1 MLLKNHR
8 ILITGGTGSL
18 GTALALELIGD
29 NHIVVIS
36 RNEERQFEL
45 EQKLKQINS
54 QNYTFVLGRV
64 EDSNSLEN
72 ALSECTVVIHAAAMK
87 DLIYAE
93 NNPYE
98 CVHNN
103 IIATQNLLRT
113 IKNFSSVKYLCGI
126 STDKAVSPSS
136 IYGASKLAMES
147 MFLDFSRRHS
157 QINTTVAR
165 FGNMIDSRGSLVT
178 NWLKKPETLAGISH
192 PNCSRFFFKVNQA
205 ASFILETVSK
215 SPNGTINVPLM
226 KKILIR
232 DLIER
237 INIKSIHNVLGLYPG
252 EKISEK
258 LVADEELAFAH
269 LRDYGISI
277 NRVDKNERSNL
288 LSQSEIQFIDSAT
301 ADSFSPIEIDNILD
315 ELKNAVN

>member
-1 MLLKNHR
+1 
-8 ILITGGTGSL
+8 
-18 GTALALELIGD
+18 
-29 NHIVVIS
+29 
-36 RNEERQFEL
+36 
-45 EQKLKQINS
+45 
-54 QNYTFVLGRV
+54 
-64 EDSNSLEN
+64 
-72 ALSECTVVIHAAAMK
+72 
-87 DLIYAE
+87 
-93 NNPYE
+93 
-98 CVHNN
+98 
-103 IIATQNLLRT
+103 
-113 IKNFSSVKYLCGI
+113 
-126 STDKAVSPSS
+126 
-136 IYGASKLAMES
+136 
-147 MFLDFSRRHS
+147 
-157 QINTTVAR
+157 
-165 FGNMIDSRGSLVT
+165 
-178 NWLKKPETLAGISH
+178 
-192 PNCSRFFFKVNQA
+192 
-205 ASFILETVSK
+205 
-215 SPNGTINVPLM
+215 M